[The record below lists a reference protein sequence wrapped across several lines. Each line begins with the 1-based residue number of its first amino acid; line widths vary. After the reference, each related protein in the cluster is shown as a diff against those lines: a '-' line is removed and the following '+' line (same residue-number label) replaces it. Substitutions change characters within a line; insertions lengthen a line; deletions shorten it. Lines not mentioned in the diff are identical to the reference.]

1 MTEEKNQSQVLQNVS
16 MDALF
21 DDAPQTVEPTS
32 VIEEVKLPLDNL
44 FEEVK
49 VDDNKTLEVKKE
61 PKEVKTNEAPQINIY
76 TDKVKEW
83 IEEGFWED
91 VDIEIENEAGEK
103 E

>member
-21 DDAPQTVEPTS
+21 DDAPPTVELTS
-32 VIEEVKLPLDNL
+32 KVEEVKLPLDNL
-44 FEEVK
+44 FEVK
-49 VDDNKTLEVKKE
+49 DDNTPPEPKKE
-61 PKEVKTNEAPQINIY
+61 KEVKTNEAPQVNIY

-91 VDIEIENEAGEK
+91 VDIEIEN
-103 E
+103 